1 MSELVVDTLWIYG
14 LAAAV
19 SLLIAALIK
28 LIVVLLGRVDRPAAV
43 VAPPPARAGK
53 LQRGRHVMPFWK
65 PGCRSRTI

>member
-1 MSELVVDTLWIYG
+1 MSELVVNTLWIYG

-43 VAPPPARAGK
+43 IAPRTES
-53 LQRGRHVMPFWK
+53 GRVK
-65 PGCRSRTI
+65 STSG